1 MDIIKQV
8 LSSLDVEALI
18 IGLLFIVIGIVVG
31 VFKQY
36 WLIAGVNTAPK
47 KELEKIDLNY
57 VGKYF
62 GIFCGG
68 LGVILIVG
76 QFVFLYFNIRGYMTI
91 FFPIMILLFV
101 VFLFTYGHLKKDRI
115 YKKK

>member
-8 LSSLDVEALI
+8 ISSHGAIAGFICLI
-18 IGLLFIVIGIVVG
+18 LGIVVG

-47 KELEKIDLNY
+47 KELDKIDLDY

-62 GIFCGG
+62 GISIGT
-68 LGVILIVG
+68 LGIILIAG

-101 VFLFTYGHLKKDRI
+101 VFMFTYGHYKKDRI